1 MLSEV
6 SRQRKT
12 KFYDP
17 LYLCNLQALEPQT
30 QRTDLWFQGQG
41 WGGVGKWLKVSR
53 RERKTVSFQS
63 LFYVLSFNP
72 YNSLV
77 NEKFLL

>member
-1 MLSEV
+1 MKQHAWTFEGVKLSEV

-17 LYLCNLQALEPQT
+17 MYLCNLQALEPQT

-41 WGGVGKWLKVSR
+41 WGGVGKWLKVVKEGKKDSIFPELILCTR
-53 RERKTVSFQS
+53 
-63 LFYVLSFNP
+63 L
-72 YNSLV
+72 
-77 NEKFLL
+77 